1 MATLNQIP
9 QGISGSPQAGASEG
23 NAEDASKRAAEE
35 QMRRDL
41 LTTVLD
47 TEARERCMSCF
58 ALGIVLYSLKEP
70 LGTSM
75 PSHMISCPVIVSR
88 IALVSPER
96 SRQVEA
102 ILLRMAQSGQLK
114 GRVTESQLIDLLEQ
128 VSSRMHLLRCI
139 LYLRRLG
146 R

>member
-1 MATLNQIP
+1 MAGT
-9 QGISGSPQAGASEG
+9 SEG
-23 NAEDASKRAAEE
+23 GGEDTSKRAAEE

-47 TEARERCMSCF
+47 TEARER
-58 ALGIVLYSLKEP
+58 L
-70 LGTSM
+70 
-75 PSHMISCPVIVSR
+75 SR

-114 GRVTESQLIDLLEQ
+114 GRVTEAQLIDLLEQ
-128 VSSRMHLLRCI
+128 ADEAHSKTAPAKKPI
-139 LYLRRLG
+139 LYQRRRDLDDDWDI
-146 R
+146 